1 MTRLIGILVGPIE
14 LKVDKIR
21 EDILYIMYNNTL
33 QHREYPDNVIYIK
46 NLDTL
51 ESLIRANSNL
61 VASEDVLITRHKDI
75 NEGIIT
81 DIRRRIERIK
91 ANLPT
96 KLGLTQI
103 G

>member
-33 QHREYPDNVIYIK
+33 QHREYPDNLIYT
-46 NLDTL
+46 DDMDDV
-51 ESLIRANSNL
+51 ESLLRANSNL
-61 VASEDVLITRHKDI
+61 VAGENVLISKHKDI
-75 NEGIIT
+75 NEGIII

-91 ANLPT
+91 NNLV
-96 KLGLTQI
+96 
-103 G
+103 